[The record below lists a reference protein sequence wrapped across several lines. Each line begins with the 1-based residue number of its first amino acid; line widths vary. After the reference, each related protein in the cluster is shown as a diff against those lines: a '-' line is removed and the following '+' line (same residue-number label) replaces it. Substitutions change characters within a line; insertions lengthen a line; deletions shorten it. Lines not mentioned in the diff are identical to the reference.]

1 MTKDYLG
8 RDLDIDD
15 FVIYMK
21 QGYRQLYLAKIY
33 AFTASGKARIRWGD
47 RDWETLLQEGSQ
59 LVKVEGPDLTY
70 FLLNQKG

>member
-8 RDLDIDD
+8 RDLAVDD
-15 FVIYMK
+15 FVISMMH
-21 QGYRQLYLAKIY
+21 GTRQFRLAKIY
-33 AFTASGKARIRWGD
+33 AITASGKARIRWGNLE
-47 RDWETLLQEGSQ
+47 WQKLLQEGSQ

>member
-8 RDLDIDD
+8 RPLELDD
-15 FVIYMK
+15 FVIYMR
-21 QGYRQLYLAKIY
+21 QGYRQLHLARVVK
-33 AFTASGKARIRWGD
+33 FTATGKARIKYADHEWAQ
-47 RDWETLLQEGSQ
+47 LLQEGDQ